1 MTNVLWFLL
10 GVVSA
15 YFGFNLILCKATY
28 DLLKSTKMRINGS
41 GWASI
46 IITFFIGTLASY
58 ETFREKLQKNIVDTL
73 KKMLEG
79 LDDGKKG
86 K

>member
-1 MTNVLWFLL
+1 MTNVLWFFL

-15 YFGFNLILCKATY
+15 YFGFNLILCKVTY

-46 IITFFIGTLASY
+46 VITFFIGTLASY

-79 LDDGKKG
+79 LDNGKR
-86 K
+86 

>member
-1 MTNVLWFLL
+1 MTNVLWFFL

-15 YFGFNLILCKATY
+15 YFGFNLILCKVTY

-46 IITFFIGTLASY
+46 VITFFIGTLASY
-58 ETFREKLQKNIVDTL
+58 ETFREKLQKNIIDTL

-79 LDDGKKG
+79 LDNGKK
-86 K
+86 

>member
-41 GWASI
+41 GWAICGYS
-46 IITFFIGTLASY
+46 
-58 ETFREKLQKNIVDTL
+58 KNW
-73 KKMLEG
+73 ML
-79 LDDGKKG
+79 
-86 K
+86 

>member
-1 MTNVLWFLL
+1 MTNVLWFFL

-15 YFGFNLILCKATY
+15 YFGFNLILCKVTY

-46 IITFFIGTLASY
+46 VITFFIGTLASY

-79 LDDGKKG
+79 LDNGKK
-86 K
+86 

>member
-15 YFGFNLILCKATY
+15 YFGFNLILCKVTY

>member
-1 MTNVLWFLL
+1 MTNVLWFFL

-15 YFGFNLILCKATY
+15 YFGFNLILCKVTY

-46 IITFFIGTLASY
+46 VITFFIGTLASY

-79 LDDGKKG
+79 LDNGKKG